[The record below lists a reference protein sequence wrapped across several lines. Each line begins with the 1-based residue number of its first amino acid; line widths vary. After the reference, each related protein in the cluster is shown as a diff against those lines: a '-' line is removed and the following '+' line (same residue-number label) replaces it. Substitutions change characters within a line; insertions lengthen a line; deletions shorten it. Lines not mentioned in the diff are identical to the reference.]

1 MEQHIRRLRLNHVAN
16 VRDLGGYEADGGM
29 IRWNML
35 YRAGDLSGA
44 DEGDWERLK
53 AAGVRTILD
62 LRSASELRVKP
73 DRPPQGISW
82 YHLPLQTEEIDLEHP
97 ADLAGLA
104 FLKSLRESYVI
115 MAGENTGLLAAA
127 LARLTAALD
136 DGAVLF
142 HCTAGKDRTGV
153 LAAAVLWLCGAARE
167 DIVADYEVS
176 HTYNQGG
183 LGALADK
190 MAGCDQLLPLL
201 RSAGEHG
208 AACGLFPGVRP
219 GRTAGGERVFGGGAE
234 AAAGKDDSEGMR
246 RAPAK
251 SHCPFMK
258 IYGKME
264 SESAVWSAQPW
275 SRSRG
280 MAAR

>member
-35 YRAGDLSGA
+35 DRAGDLSGA

-53 AAGVRTILD
+53 AVGVRTILD

-183 LGALADK
+183 WARWRTKWRAVISFCRCCGQSRRTWS
-190 MAGCDQLLPLL
+190 GCWTFSGSPAWTD
-201 RSAGEHG
+201 GW
-208 AACGLFPGVRP
+208 
-219 GRTAGGERVFGGGAE
+219 
-234 AAAGKDDSEGMR
+234 R
-246 RAPAK
+246 RAG
-251 SHCPFMK
+251 FRR
-258 IYGKME
+258 
-264 SESAVWSAQPW
+264 
-275 SRSRG
+275 RSRG
-280 MAAR
+280 GCGKR

>member
-35 YRAGDLSGA
+35 DRAGDLSGA

-127 LARLTAALD
+127 LARLTASLYGGEGQD
-136 DGAVLF
+136 RRSGGGGPLAVRRSPGG
-142 HCTAGKDRTGV
+142 HCGRLRGVPHLQPGRFGRAGGQ
-153 LAAAVLWLCGAARE
+153 
-167 DIVADYEVS
+167 
-176 HTYNQGG
+176 NGG
-183 LGALADK
+183 L
-190 MAGCDQLLPLL
+190 
-201 RSAGEHG
+201 
-208 AACGLFPGVRP
+208 
-219 GRTAGGERVFGGGAE
+219 
-234 AAAGKDDSEGMR
+234 
-246 RAPAK
+246 
-251 SHCPFMK
+251 
-258 IYGKME
+258 
-264 SESAVWSAQPW
+264 
-275 SRSRG
+275 
-280 MAAR
+280 

>member
-1 MEQHIRRLRLNHVAN
+1 M
-16 VRDLGGYEADGGM
+16 
-29 IRWNML
+29 
-35 YRAGDLSGA
+35 
-44 DEGDWERLK
+44 
-53 AAGVRTILD
+53 
-62 LRSASELRVKP
+62 
-73 DRPPQGISW
+73 
-82 YHLPLQTEEIDLEHP
+82 
-97 ADLAGLA
+97 
-104 FLKSLRESYVI
+104 I

-201 RSAGEHG
+201 RSEPENMVRLVDFFRES
-208 AACGLFPGVRP
+208 GLD
-219 GRTAGGERVFGGGAE
+219 GRLVESGFSAE
-234 AAAGKDDSEGMR
+234 EQR
-246 RAPAK
+246 RLRE
-251 SHCPFMK
+251 
-258 IYGKME
+258 KMI
-264 SESAVWSAQPW
+264 Q
-275 SRSRG
+275 RG
-280 MAAR
+280 

>member
-1 MEQHIRRLRLNHVAN
+1 MEQHIRRLRLSHVAN
-16 VRDLGGYEADGGM
+16 VRDLGGYEADGGV
-29 IRWNML
+29 IRWNRL

-44 DEGDWERLK
+44 DAGDWERLK

-62 LRSASELRVKP
+62 LRSASELRAKP

-127 LARLTAALD
+127 LARLTASLD

-176 HTYNQGG
+176 RTYNQDG

-190 MAGCDQLLPLL
+190 MPDCDQLLPLL
-201 RSAGEHG
+201 RSEPENMERLLDFFRES
-208 AACGLFPGVRP
+208 GLD
-219 GRTAGGERVFGGGAE
+219 GRLAESGFSAEEQRRLRERMIQKG
-234 AAAGKDDSEGMR
+234 
-246 RAPAK
+246 
-251 SHCPFMK
+251 
-258 IYGKME
+258 
-264 SESAVWSAQPW
+264 
-275 SRSRG
+275 
-280 MAAR
+280 

>member
-1 MEQHIRRLRLNHVAN
+1 MEQHIRRLRLNHVEN

-73 DRPPQGISW
+73 DRPPLGISW

-127 LARLTAALD
+127 
-136 DGAVLF
+136 
-142 HCTAGKDRTGV
+142 
-153 LAAAVLWLCGAARE
+153 VLWLCGAARE

-176 HTYNQGG
+176 RTYNQDGV
-183 LGALADK
+183 GALADK
-190 MAGCDQLLPLL
+190 MADCDQLLPLL
-201 RSAGEHG
+201 RSEPENMERLVDFFRES
-208 AACGLFPGVRP
+208 GLD
-219 GRTAGGERVFGGGAE
+219 GRLAESGFSAEEQRRLRERMIQKG
-234 AAAGKDDSEGMR
+234 
-246 RAPAK
+246 
-251 SHCPFMK
+251 
-258 IYGKME
+258 
-264 SESAVWSAQPW
+264 
-275 SRSRG
+275 
-280 MAAR
+280 